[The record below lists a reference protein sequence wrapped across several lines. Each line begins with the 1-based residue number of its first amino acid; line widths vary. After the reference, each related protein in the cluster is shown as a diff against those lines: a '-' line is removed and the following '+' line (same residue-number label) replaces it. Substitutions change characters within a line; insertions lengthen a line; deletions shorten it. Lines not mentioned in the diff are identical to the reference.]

1 MQFSIFLFHFSVIY
15 AIIAMVI
22 YMLFQE
28 FAAVMRSDVQ
38 ISRIYAVQQRWDQKL
53 RGADLLD
60 APRRSHGF
68 LLLTDSS
75 ATYTLPDGSCLLAE
89 PGDVLLLPKDAQ
101 YAVSFQL
108 PPGGAAHPLLI
119 NARISCADGTEP
131 LPDFPVTRLCKDDG
145 TLLPLF
151 MEAAELYKSG
161 NHPAL
166 LKAVVY
172 RLVAALFPVA
182 QADECCIGYIKTHF
196 TERFSIPALAK
207 RCALSESV
215 YRRRFHQ
222 LTGQSPIQYISRLK
236 IEKACQLLQS
246 GDITPGQVSDF
257 LNFHSISYF
266 YRVFKASTGYTP
278 NEYRNRT

>member
-15 AIIAMVI
+15 DIIEMVI
-22 YMLFQE
+22 YMNFQK
-28 FAAVMRSDVQ
+28 FAAVMRSDIQ

-89 PGDVLLLPKDAQ
+89 PGDVLLLPKGAQ

-119 NARISCADGTEP
+119 NARICCDDGTEP
-131 LPDFPVTRLCKDDG
+131 LPACSATRICKDDG
-145 TLLPLF
+145 MLLPLF
-151 MEAAELYKSG
+151 MEAAELYKSS

-172 RLVAALFPVA
+172 RLLAALFPTA
-182 QADECCIGYIKTHF
+182 QTDECCIGYINTHF

-222 LTGQSPIQYISRLK
+222 LTGQSPIAYISRLK

-246 GDITPGQVSDF
+246 GDITPGQISEF